1 MRKII
6 LQASVLAVLTA
17 GLIVTPTAVASA
29 PPAGTAKS
37 NSGKNT
43 TPATTGANTEVLT
56 ALHQAKTLLD
66 TAIHDYDGHRGK
78 AVGEIHHA
86 IHELTPHGHK
96 GTKANAVATTEKV
109 AEKQAPKTTT
119 PGENQAQSD
128 MQLKQALQILSE
140 LNGKIPSTHTKAA
153 GHLQT
158 AVEELNVALKIK

>member
-1 MRKII
+1 MRKSI
-6 LQASVLAVLTA
+6 LQASVLAVLTG
-17 GLIVTPTAVASA
+17 GLVMTPIAAASA

-37 NSGKNT
+37 NSGKSST
-43 TPATTGANTEVLT
+43 TTGASADVLT

-66 TAIHDYDGHRGK
+66 TAVHDYDGHRAK

-96 GTKANAVATTEKV
+96 GTKANAVATAEKV

-128 MQLKQALQILSE
+128 MQLKQALQILGE